1 PALTVVDQVLTWG
14 ALAHQVQFAAGALIA
29 NGVRAGDRV
38 AILVPPGPQAIAIV
52 YACWRIGAV
61 VVIADRGLGVRGM
74 RRALRA
80 ALPDHVIG
88 IRAGRLLARTLGL
101 PGRILDPRDLLR
113 GPAITLPEGPHPEDL
128 AAVVFTSGSTGPAK
142 GVRYRHHQ
150 IARTCALLREHYAL
164 NDADVLIAAFAPW
177 AILGPA
183 LGIASVIPDMDV
195 TAPASLRAGALADA
209 VKQAGGT
216 VLWASPAALTSV
228 LRTATAD
235 MKLPTLRL
243 VLGAGAPVPAQ
254 LLESLAPLFPNAQL
268 RTPYGMTEAL
278 PVSDVTID
286 DIRAAGL
293 GPGVLVGRPVP
304 GVRIQ
309 IDPLVPGGSLG
320 EICVQAPHM
329 RDGYDHLWGINAA
342 ASSPRT
348 WHRTGDVG
356 VLESSDLAPERLWV
370 AGRRAHV
377 VWTVDGP
384 IAPVPIE
391 QRVQTLP
398 WVQWAAVVGVGP
410 VGTQQIVVIVVPKE
424 SHRRAVSDRRPWVG
438 AARSSQV
445 RECVQPDLGLP
456 IAAVLQRRS
465 FPVDVRHQAKIDR
478 TLLATWAGK
487 TLAGREGG
495 R

>member
-1 PALTVVDQVLTWG
+1 
-14 ALAHQVQFAAGALIA
+14 
-29 NGVRAGDRV
+29 
-38 AILVPPGPQAIAIV
+38 
-52 YACWRIGAV
+52 
-61 VVIADRGLGVRGM
+61 M

-80 ALPDHVIG
+80 ALPDHAIG

-101 PGRILDPRDLLR
+101 PGRILDPQVLLR
-113 GPAITLPEGPHPEDL
+113 GPATTLPEGPPPEDL

-150 IARTCALLREHYAL
+150 IARTCALLRQHYAL
-164 NDADVLIAAFAPW
+164 NEADVLVAAFAPW

-195 TAPASLRAGALADA
+195 TAPASLRADALAEA

-228 LRTATAD
+228 VRSATPG
-235 MKLPTLRL
+235 MTLPTLRL

-278 PVSDVTID
+278 PVSDVTIEE
-286 DIRAAGL
+286 IRAAGL

-304 GVRIQ
+304 GVQIQ

-329 RDGYDHLWGINAA
+329 RDGYDRLWGINAA
-342 ASSPRT
+342 ASSPQT

-356 VLESSDLAPERLWV
+356 VLEPHEQSPGRLWV

-377 VWTVDGP
+377 VWTMNGP
-384 IAPVPIE
+384 VGPVPIE

-398 WVQWAAVVGVGP
+398 WVEWAAVVGVGP
-410 VGTQQIVVIVVPKE
+410 VGTQQVVVIVVPQE
-424 SHRRAVSDRRPWVG
+424 SARRAVRGLRPWVG

-445 RECVQPDLGLP
+445 RECVRPDLGLP

-478 TLLATWAGK
+478 TLLATWAAK
-487 TLAGREGG
+487 TLAGREG
-495 R
+495 RR